1 MTDTETPQILR
12 RIGRLFVP
20 HRGKLVIVAIAIVV
34 SSVLGMVTPFLTRAV
49 FDRALFPPSG
59 VVNLRL
65 LVVLCSV
72 MVVIP
77 LVTALIGIG
86 QTYLTTRVG
95 NGAMADLREH
105 LFEHLERMEL
115 SFFTATKTGSIQS
128 RLANDVGGVGT
139 VLTSTASSIL
149 ANSVTV
155 IASLVAMRRT
165 R

>member
-1 MTDTETPQILR
+1 MGPAGSFDHCRRSHRPSHSGCRITCMTHTETPHILR
-12 RIGRLFVP
+12 RIGRLFLP
-20 HRGKLVIVAIAIVV
+20 HRGELVIVAIAIVV

-59 VVNLRL
+59 VVNLHL

-72 MVVIP
+72 MVAIP
-77 LVTALIGIG
+77 LVTAVIGIG

-95 NGAMADLREH
+95 TGVMADLREH

-128 RLANDVGGVGT
+128 RLANDVGGEPG
-139 VLTSTASSIL
+139 LD
-149 ANSVTV
+149 
-155 IASLVAMRRT
+155 
-165 R
+165 